1 MKAALFPGQGSQFK
15 GMGRA
20 LFAQFAQQTK
30 RASDLLGYAIDDL
43 CLQDTQDLLGKTEYT
58 QPAIY
63 VVNALSWLQYKQQ
76 GGSADVAAGH
86 SLGEYN
92 ALFAAG
98 GFDFE
103 TGLRLVQRRGQLMGR
118 ARNGGMLALV
128 GADLEVVRRLLIR
141 QDLQALDI
149 ANFNTPSQVILSG
162 PKEALTA
169 AEKACTEAGIR
180 CLPLAV
186 SAAFHSR
193 YMREAAEEF
202 AQFVREFTFEP
213 LRIPVV
219 ANATAQPY
227 EDGRVPEL
235 LVRQI
240 RDSVYWT
247 ESVQYLL
254 VRAQRAGS
262 ELEVKEL
269 GENPVLSRMVAEI
282 RKHPLPSHLLQ
293 PAAPVVVH
301 VPASPPPPAP
311 SVRQQSAFV
320 SIGPATKSAHSE
332 AAKPLTGSTATH
344 IVIAPESLGDPGFRK
359 DWGLRYAYLSGA
371 MYRGISSKELVVA
384 MGRAGFMGF
393 LGTGGMEMAR
403 IAADLRYIREELG
416 RDAPWGANLLCNVEA
431 PQKERET
438 VEILMREGVTRVE
451 AAAFMQITP
460 ALAWWRIS
468 GLRAGPSGETLCDHH
483 VLAKISRPEVARVFM
498 SPAPAEIVTAL
509 LKEGRI
515 TALQA
520 RLAATVPMSH
530 DLCVEA
536 DSGGHTDQAVALA
549 VLPSMQALRDTL
561 QAQHRYRQPVRVGL
575 AGGIGTP
582 HAIVAAF
589 AMGAAFV
596 MTGSINQCTV
606 EAGTSDVVKD
616 MLQEVDVQDTDYA
629 PAGDMFELG
638 ARVQVLRKGV
648 FFPARGSKLY
658 EVYKNYAS
666 LEDIPPLV
674 RTQIEQ
680 KYFGRSFDSIWQE
693 TRDYLAS
700 RGRHAVVDAAES
712 QPKAR
717 MAWVFKWYFRN
728 STHQAMAGNV
738 AHRVNFQIHTGPAM
752 GAFNQWVK
760 GTRLENWRSRRVAD
774 VAEVLIQSAAQML
787 AERVA
792 TWLPQLSA
800 SQFQAAPV
808 LPRLQ
813 ESAGA

>member
-20 LFAQFAQQTK
+20 LFERYPQQTK
-30 RASDLLGYAIDDL
+30 IASELLGYSIREL
-43 CLQDTQDLLGKTEYT
+43 CLQDRHNLLAKTEYT

-63 VVNALSWLQYKQQ
+63 VVNALSWMQYQEQ

-92 ALFAAG
+92 ALLAAG

-103 TGLRLVQRRGQLMGR
+103 AGLRLVQRRGQLMGR
-118 ARNGGMLALV
+118 ARNGGMLALIGV
-128 GADLEVVRRLLIR
+128 DVDVVRRLLTR

-149 ANFNTPSQVILSG
+149 ANLNTPSQVILSG
-162 PKEALTA
+162 PTEALATA
-169 AEKACTEAGIR
+169 ERACSESSIR
-180 CLPLAV
+180 CLPLPV

-193 YMREAAEEF
+193 YMQDAADEF
-202 AQFVREFTFEP
+202 ARFVREFQFAP
-213 LRIPVV
+213 LQIPVI
-219 ANATAQPY
+219 ANSTAQPY
-227 EDGRVPEL
+227 EDGRIADL

-240 RDSVYWT
+240 RDSVHWS
-247 ESVQYLL
+247 ESIQYLL
-254 VRAQRAGS
+254 AWAQRSGS
-262 ELEVKEL
+262 ELEIKEL
-269 GENPVLSRMVAEI
+269 GENPILTRMVTEI
-282 RKHPLPSHLLQ
+282 RKHPLP
-293 PAAPVVVH
+293 PVSF
-301 VPASPPPPAP
+301 VPAPAP
-311 SVRQQSAFV
+311 APAPTPT
-320 SIGPATKSAHSE
+320 PATTPSVQEQGHTIAVHPELVNAHINV
-332 AAKPLTGSTATH
+332 AKPESVSAASHAKIT
-344 IVIAPESLGDPGFRK
+344 PEMLGDAGFRR

-371 MYRGISSKELVVA
+371 MYRGIASKELVVA
-384 MGRAGFMGF
+384 MGRAGFIGF
-393 LGTGGMEMAR
+393 LGTGGLDMAR
-403 IAADLRYIREELG
+403 IADDLRHIRQELG
-416 RDAPWGANLLCNVEA
+416 PDAPWGANLLCNMDL

-438 VEILMREGVTRVE
+438 VEVLMREGVTRVE

-460 ALAWWRIS
+460 ALALWRVA
-468 GLRAGPSGETLCDHH
+468 GLRVGPNGQTLCDHR

-498 SPAPAEIVTAL
+498 SPPPPDIVSAL

-520 RLAATVPMSH
+520 QLAATVPMSH

-549 VLPSMQALRDTL
+549 VLPSVQALRDTL
-561 QAQHRYRQPVRVGL
+561 QAQFRYAQPVRVGL

-582 HAIVAAF
+582 QAIAAAF

-606 EAGTSDVVKD
+606 EAGTSDAVKD
-616 MLQEVDVQDTDYA
+616 MLQNIDVQDTDYA

-648 FFPARGSKLY
+648 FFPARGNKLY
-658 EVYKNYAS
+658 ELYKNYAS
-666 LEDIPPLV
+666 LDDIPPLV
-674 RTQIEQ
+674 RAQIEQ
-680 KYFGRSFDSIWQE
+680 KYFGRSFESIWQE

-700 RGRHAVVDAAES
+700 RGRHALISAAES

-717 MAWVFKWYFRN
+717 MAWVFKWYFRD
-728 STHQAMAGNV
+728 STHQAMTGNV
-738 AHRVNFQIHTGPAM
+738 AQRVNFQIHTGPAL

-774 VAEVLIQSAAQML
+774 IADALMHAAAQ
-787 AERVA
+787 
-792 TWLPQLSA
+792 QLSDRVTA
-800 SQFQAAPV
+800 WLAAADGTNNTLAAPV
-808 LPRLQ
+808 VARPLERA
-813 ESAGA
+813 SA